1 MAHAKDRYTVFIE
14 DLKASQERVT
24 NTVTKDL
31 LIIAGRVSSVYFLRN
46 SRVVMSLW
54 DPCDNRGSAIW
65 KLNKKKRKLRGKL
78 NIFLKIIY
86 RTRLH
91 IPRRWQSL

>member
-31 LIIAGRVSSVYFLRN
+31 LIIAGRVSISFETLE
-46 SRVVMSLW
+46 SLC
-54 DPCDNRGSAIW
+54 PYGTPVITGEVLSGN
-65 KLNKKKRKLRGKL
+65 
-78 NIFLKIIY
+78 
-86 RTRLH
+86 
-91 IPRRWQSL
+91 